1 MVYLD
6 ILPSRKI
13 STNNSLRFKRGLGFF
28 VFNRKAT
35 KYCSGPV
42 YILYDF
48 YITMKL
54 GKKLQIC
61 CCFCFTFLL
70 APASAGRWVSL
81 PELSENDLVAHAI
94 LQISSLPF
102 FPRRLCA
109 DSTPTCLQ
117 ILCWEEQEIVRHRE
131 MRKKMKGKL
140 CIPWFI
146 LVSFWADRSDV
157 SVHRAGLRRGM
168 VLLNCHGLCVCCRT
182 SLGRRDVSVAAAGCI
197 AGLCGLILFTFISIT
212 SSGAL
217 LKGKHNFADNTA

>member
-1 MVYLD
+1 M
-6 ILPSRKI
+6 
-13 STNNSLRFKRGLGFF
+13 
-28 VFNRKAT
+28 
-35 KYCSGPV
+35 
-42 YILYDF
+42 
-48 YITMKL
+48 
-54 GKKLQIC
+54 
-61 CCFCFTFLL
+61 
-70 APASAGRWVSL
+70 SL

-157 SVHRAGLRRGM
+157 SVHRAGLRRGNG
-168 VLLNCHGLCVCCRT
+168 VIKLPWPLCLLQDISRQERGL
-182 SLGRRDVSVAAAGCI
+182 SVAAAGCI
-197 AGLCGLILFTFISIT
+197 AGLCGLILFTFISMT

-217 LKGKHNFADNTA
+217 LKGKHNLADNTA

>member
-157 SVHRAGLRRGM
+157 SVHRAGLRRGNG
-168 VLLNCHGLCVCCRT
+168 VIKLPWPLCLLQDISRQERCLCGCCR
-182 SLGRRDVSVAAAGCI
+182 LHCR
-197 AGLCGLILFTFISIT
+197 
-212 SSGAL
+212 AL
-217 LKGKHNFADNTA
+217 WADTLHFHLHHFFWCLAKGKAQFCR